1 MGRALTVLSDNL
13 SQFVMQYEKRLH
25 EARMKVVHAAAHR
38 DATLKQL
45 QQTRTELESEL
56 VMLRRGLAPNPQQ
69 LPWLPLRRKSTC
81 TYSMDRSRTN
91 KMAGSSADAT
101 GSMPA
106 QDVSLG
112 ASNTCTPFGLGFAT
126 PSETDSAPQS
136 NKLASNAA
144 GTAAGQPSGLAAVS
158 PPVLVQGPPP
168 GPPPLLVPGSPPH
181 LGSGSSPGLS
191 QGLHSGMVPGPPP
204 GSAAGL
210 ATFPVA
216 VELPPHVQQEHS
228 TVDTCADFEDV
239 VPVANPIKKKSKN
252 KIGGVS

>member
-56 VMLRRGLAPNPQQ
+56 VMSRRGLAPNPQQ

-168 GPPPLLVPGSPPH
+168 GPPPLLVPG
-181 LGSGSSPGLS
+181 
-191 QGLHSGMVPGPPP
+191 PPP